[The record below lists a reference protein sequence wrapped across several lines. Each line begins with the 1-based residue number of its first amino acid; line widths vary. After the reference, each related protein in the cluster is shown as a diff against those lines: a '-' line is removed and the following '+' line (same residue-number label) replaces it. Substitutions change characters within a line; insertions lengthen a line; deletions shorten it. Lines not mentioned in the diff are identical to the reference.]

1 MICKLQFQTTF
12 LRSSLE
18 ILKLGSSSNKTVT
31 TSFIISCSEILV
43 NRLMIL
49 QETKNILFKL
59 TELIFLRKS
68 EAIFGAVIHWE
79 I

>member
-18 ILKLGSSSNKTVT
+18 ILKLGSSSNETVT

-49 QETKNILFKL
+49 RETKNILFKL